1 MNWGRYAFDEM
12 HRAECERDE
21 RLAWRRSQADRRE
34 QNERLRAA
42 GLITPAE
49 YREAMQAIDAED
61 QP

>member
-12 HRAECERDE
+12 
-21 RLAWRRSQADRRE
+21 DRRE

-49 YREAMQAIDAED
+49 YRAAMRAIDEE